1 MRWRGSRAER
11 DAMMDLFGRRMNRLP
26 RNPVLTAVLVMG
38 SLGFYAPVWAGIT
51 WKQMNRALE
60 RPRRLSPVWHALGIA
75 FPLIGSF
82 RTAEH
87 AKLVNASSAHA
98 HARPIVSLGAATAL
112 SLLAWIVVSPLNVPL
127 GVRIAESGMSPG
139 RAGLIFFGVCIAI
152 VSVLVAYFQFALNA
166 AWRAAALEEN
176 ARFYRMEVVAL
187 VVLVVFWCGR
197 AIVLIV

>member
-1 MRWRGSRAER
+1 
-11 DAMMDLFGRRMNRLP
+11 
-26 RNPVLTAVLVMG
+26 
-38 SLGFYAPVWAGIT
+38 
-51 WKQMNRALE
+51 
-60 RPRRLSPVWHALGIA
+60 
-75 FPLIGSF
+75 
-82 RTAEH
+82 
-87 AKLVNASSAHA
+87 
-98 HARPIVSLGAATAL
+98 
-112 SLLAWIVVSPLNVPL
+112 
-127 GVRIAESGMSPG
+127 MSPG